1 MGKKPIASVT
11 YKNERISIKN
21 SLPYIKCVLRLSCV
35 VRGSIY
41 GRFMGRTVNDF
52 LSIERFHSRGQPR
65 CKLVWDTNMAAGS
78 LFWDTNMAAVTS
90 CDGNLCTN
98 IIVWVAYGVIHLQIV
113 QHGIV

>member
-1 MGKKPIASVT
+1 
-11 YKNERISIKN
+11 
-21 SLPYIKCVLRLSCV
+21 
-35 VRGSIY
+35 
-41 GRFMGRTVNDF
+41 
-52 LSIERFHSRGQPR
+52 
-65 CKLVWDTNMAAGS
+65 MAAGS